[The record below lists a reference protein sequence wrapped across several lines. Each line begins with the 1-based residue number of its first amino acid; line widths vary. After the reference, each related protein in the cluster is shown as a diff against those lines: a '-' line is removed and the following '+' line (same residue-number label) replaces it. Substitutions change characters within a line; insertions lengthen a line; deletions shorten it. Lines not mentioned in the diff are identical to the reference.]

1 MRYTTTS
8 ILERFNNI
16 YDTLYRLIAMG
27 HRHSIQSFIY
37 FTGMAEGD
45 AVNLFTSQNLI
56 LFHSCSN
63 RCPPLIISFSCHFD
77 PIFKFLYF
85 FPFQRSVSCIFCVTN
100 QNFQSYLQIRIYNPD
115 HDSYLQILIYAYRHF
130 LIMST

>member
-1 MRYTTTS
+1 MWYTTTS

-16 YDTLYRLIAMG
+16 NDTLYRLIAMG

-37 FTGMAEGD
+37 FTGMTEGD

-63 RCPPLIISFSCHFD
+63 RCPPSIIFFSCHFNHLQFSNFS
-77 PIFKFLYF
+77 IFFHCHEV
-85 FPFQRSVSCIFCVTN
+85 FPVDFASQIKISSHIYRFGYEIQIMTHIYRFWLMLKDIFW
-100 QNFQSYLQIRIYNPD
+100 
-115 HDSYLQILIYAYRHF
+115 
-130 LIMST
+130 